1 MVKYIKKFN
10 EIREFVDFI
19 EKKGYTIR
27 VRHKGDLIL
36 EVGSKKPNFLLK
48 NTVGNLRICY
58 LNALKLM
65 LKLGLSII
73 KG

>member
-1 MVKYIKKFN
+1 MVKYIKKLK

-27 VRHKGDLIL
+27 VRHNDDLIL
-36 EVGSKKPNFLLK
+36 ELGSKKPNFLLK
-48 NTVGNLRICY
+48 NVLGNVRICY

-65 LKLGLSII
+65 LKLGISLI
-73 KG
+73 KS

>member
-27 VRHKGDLIL
+27 VRHNGDLIL

-73 KG
+73 KS

>member
-1 MVKYIKKFN
+1 MVKYIKMFD

-19 EKKGYTIR
+19 EKKGYTVR

-36 EVGSKKPNFLLK
+36 EIGGKKSDFLLRS
-48 NTVGNLRICY
+48 TVGNIRISY

-65 LKLGLSII
+65 LKLGISII
-73 KG
+73 KS

>member
-19 EKKGYTIR
+19 EKKGYTLR
-27 VRHKGDLIL
+27 VRHKESLIL
-36 EVGSKKPNFLLK
+36 EIGSKRPDPLLK
-48 NTVGNLRICY
+48 KLIGNVRISY

-65 LKLGLSII
+65 LKLGISII